1 MTREEIATRLDE
13 IDKEVDDLHNEG
25 YTWEDGCAFFEA
37 KFEEVYTLL
46 INSLENNN

>member
-1 MTREEIATRLDE
+1 MTREEISKVLNE
-13 IDKEVDDLHNEG
+13 IDKEVDNLYKEG

-46 INSLENNN
+46 VDSLENNN